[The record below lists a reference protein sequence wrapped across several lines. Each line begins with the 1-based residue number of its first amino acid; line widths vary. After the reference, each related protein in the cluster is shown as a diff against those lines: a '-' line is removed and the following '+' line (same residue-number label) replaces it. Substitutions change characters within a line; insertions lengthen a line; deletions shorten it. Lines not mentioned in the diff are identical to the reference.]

1 MLQYLILC
9 WLTQYNFCKYGL
21 CNGFIPATVYI
32 HNTKNL
38 PFSMV
43 SLYSNFFVYAYAF
56 VDSSRM
62 YFNKFRYAKTGEI
75 FETTCSKNLR
85 PRFIYFKCR
94 CFELCKSREIL
105 SSICFVIYIG
115 FYF

>member
-32 HNTKNL
+32 HKAKNL

-43 SLYSNFFVYAYAF
+43 SLYSNFFVYGYAF

-105 SSICFVIYIG
+105 SSVCFVIYIG
-115 FYF
+115 FYI